1 MLATLKRILRLWRV
15 YGYIDF
21 MMLTRDLKTFLIW
34 VLSDTVLNI
43 AGVTGMILLAARFDG
58 IGVWTQ
64 AQVLFLLGYAMAVS
78 GLIDL
83 FFNCNIA
90 YISRRIGRGQL
101 DHVLVQPQPIWMSL
115 LTEGFIPFS
124 GGIIVLPGIALLGVA
139 TAKAG
144 VILTFG
150 WLLLLG
156 LNLVGSVLVVLAF
169 SFLWGSLAFWS
180 PRAAE
185 EICSPIHAL
194 LNQMRVYPLD
204 RMSRAL
210 KGSLMTA
217 LPVGFVAWYPSRA
230 LLGMDTGT
238 WDRFGTLWA
247 GIAFS
252 LPAILVFWRGLKHY
266 ERTGS
271 QRYLNY
277 GHRR

>member
-1 MLATLKRILRLWRV
+1 MATLKRILRLWRV

-34 VLSDTVLNI
+34 VVSDTVLNI
-43 AGVTGMILLAARFDG
+43 AGVTGMILLAAKFDG
-58 IGVWTQ
+58 IGVWSRWQ
-64 AQVLFLLGYAMAVS
+64 ILFLLGYAMTVS
-78 GLIDL
+78 GLIDV
-83 FFNCNIA
+83 FFSGNIA

-101 DHVLVQPQPIWMSL
+101 DHVLAQPQPIWMSL

-124 GGIIVLPGIALLGVA
+124 GGIIVLPGIALLTWATGKVGVA
-139 TAKAG
+139 VTA
-144 VILTFG
+144 G
-150 WLLLLG
+150 WIFFLC
-156 LNLVGSVLVVLAF
+156 LNLLSSVLIVLAF

-204 RMSRAL
+204 RMNRVLTS
-210 KGSLMTA
+210 SLMTL
-217 LPVGFVAWYPSRA
+217 LPVGFVAWYPCRA
-230 LLGMDTGT
+230 LLGMDPTRWGHL
-238 WDRFGTLWA
+238 GTLAA
-247 GIAFS
+247 GLAFTA
-252 LPAILVFWRGLKHY
+252 PALWIFRRGLKHY